1 MTSSATKQSRT
12 LTLRWIAACAG
23 ISGHNSHRNQHHT
36 RFFFSLAGAAPA
48 AAADF
53 ASASPGVFTCEKQQ
67 RNDDNPSGQL
77 ANQPAKQPSLFDMML
92 NLGKM
97 TRPEYNKTIAGQ
109 GGQAQGMAMVSPW
122 AFLGSM
128 GLPGGAGWGGGG
140 GTPG

>member
-1 MTSSATKQSRT
+1 MPYDPRMQQMTKMGIGMMGPQ
-12 LTLRWIAACAG
+12 AG
-23 ISGHNSHRNQHHT
+23 PFDRSNQPRQWWT
-36 RFFFSLAGAAPA
+36 QPPPQA
-48 AAADF
+48 
-53 ASASPGVFTCEKQQ
+53 QQ

>member
-1 MTSSATKQSRT
+1 M
-12 LTLRWIAACAG
+12 
-23 ISGHNSHRNQHHT
+23 
-36 RFFFSLAGAAPA
+36 
-48 AAADF
+48 ADGYDPRMLQM
-53 ASASPGVFTCEKQQ
+53 AQMGVRMMGPQASPFDRTNQPKQWWDQPLPQSQQ
-67 RNDDNPSGQL
+67 RNDDNPSGQP